1 MEIQRYNSVEAFR
14 ADVFGLLMENE
25 AENNL
30 LISMLTESSAKYS
43 DDWLMATVV
52 DRGNIS
58 LAALCSKPFNL
69 LLFEP
74 KSSDRVAVEML
85 AREIRRIGFGVP
97 GILAE
102 SGLARRFAGAYSTDG
117 SGKHHISMVVM
128 YLDRLHAYDIAP
140 GYFREI
146 GERDMFFVP
155 FWEHAFGEDCR
166 VHVSPLPEVVSR
178 IRARLGKGKHFL
190 WEDGIPVSQAVYG
203 RGTPNGAII
212 NMVYTPPHLRG
223 RGYATAVVG
232 ELSRML
238 LENGKAFCGLFADAC
253 NPVSRNIYRKLG
265 YRDIGIFD
273 DIRF

>member
-1 MEIQRYNSVEAFR
+1 MEFQRYDSVEDFR
-14 ADVFGLLMENE
+14 ADVLGLLMEKE

-30 LISMLTESSAKYS
+30 LISMLTENSAKHT

-52 DRGNIS
+52 DGGNIS
-58 LAALCSKPFNL
+58 LVALCSKPFNL

-74 KSSDRVAVEML
+74 EGSNCGAVETL
-85 AREIRRIGFGVP
+85 AREIRRIAFSVP

-102 SGLARRFAGAYSTDG
+102 SGLARRFAGAYSADG

-128 YLDRLHAYDIAP
+128 YLDILQAYDKAP
-140 GYFREI
+140 GNFREI
-146 GERDMFFVP
+146 EERDMFFVP

-166 VHVSPLPEVVSR
+166 IHVFPLPEVVKR
-178 IRARLGKGKHFL
+178 IRTRLGKGTHFL
-190 WEDGIPVSQAVYG
+190 WEDGTPVSQAVFG

-238 LENGKAFCGLFADAC
+238 LESGKSFCGLFADTY
-253 NPVSRNIYRKLG
+253 NPVSCNIYRKLG